1 MWRMLKYEVTVN
13 QVWHTS
19 QNGSAKMVK
28 FMMTRLKKIH
38 DNMEAFQN
46 ANVKIVNML
55 KYEIIVHKSI
65 EDFSKQNVNW

>member
-1 MWRMLKYEVTVN
+1 MWRMLKYEVTVH
-13 QVWHTS
+13 QVWNTS

-28 FMMTRLKKIH
+28 FMMTRLTKIH

-46 ANVKIVNML
+46 ASVKIVNML
-55 KYEIIVHKSI
+55 KYEINGHKSI